1 MASTLQTLFAL
12 PTFQERYLTSFFTHT
27 TSCYADPSTCF
38 ECQMSKVADGLL
50 SGRYSVP
57 RVAPPATDSTD
68 TPGPIFQEGI
78 RPIMFKSLV
87 GKGHSEFS
95 TMKQQDAGEF
105 MKHLFEVIQRSSKSL
120 GTEDP
125 TSIFR
130 FAVEEKL
137 QCSECRGVRYKT
149 TEEDSLEVKVP
160 AKVLKAASGDDKV
173 EYEPVQLLASLENYM
188 STSETDDWMCPQCD
202 KKVTVYKS
210 VRPSLPLRYLLTMGV
225 GLPDSQPSQTS

>member
-1 MASTLQTLFAL
+1 MLTNGSSCYMASTLQTLFAL
-12 PTFQERYLTSFFTHT
+12 PAFQERYLTSFFTHT

-57 RVAPPATDSTD
+57 RVAPAPSADSTD
-68 TPGPIFQEGI
+68 ASLSPGPVFQEGM

-87 GKGHSEFS
+87 GKGHPEFS

-105 MKHLFEVIQRSSKSL
+105 MKHLLEVIQRSSKSS

-125 TSIFR
+125 TGIFR

-137 QCSECRGVRYKT
+137 QCSECRGVRYRT

-160 AKVLKAASGDDKV
+160 AVVLKAASGEDKV
-173 EYEPVQLLASLENYM
+173 EYEPVQLLGCLENYM
-188 STSETDDWMCPQCD
+188 SPSETDDWMCPQCD
-202 KKVTVYKS
+202 KKVTVYKY
-210 VRPSLPLRYLLTMGV
+210 VPSLPYPCDTY
-225 GLPDSQPSQTS
+225 